1 MGPRRIWRW
10 LVLPPLASLVLSA
23 GAAAQVSAQALVWPK
38 ENPPPPLPAREV
50 TFPPYEVETL
60 SNGLQVTVVLHHEQP
75 AVTIR
80 LLVGAGG
87 ANDPEN
93 TPGVA
98 SLLARLLDQGTTTRT
113 AEEIAD
119 TIDSIGGSLGAGAG
133 VDLSSASI
141 IVMKDSFELAMTLI
155 ADIVRRPA
163 LAAGEI
169 ARQRQQMLSGL
180 AVNHDDPGYVAG
192 IVFSRLVYGLHPYGR
207 PPLGTPQSL
216 RAITRDDLRAFH
228 DTYFAPNNSVLAVVG
243 DVPAEEA
250 FEAAERAFGDWPR
263 RELPVV
269 PWTDPPRPAHR
280 VIVIDRPGAVQTT
293 IRVGQIGVPRESDD
307 FMALELALRILGGEG
322 SNRLQ
327 QVLRSERGL
336 TYAASAD
343 MTARKYGGDFMGET
357 DTRSEATAEALR
369 LMVDEFWQLQ
379 RDRVGRRELGNAQA
393 YLAGGFP
400 LTIETP
406 NAIASHVLNSLF
418 FGLDLGELE
427 TFGEQVN
434 AVTVNDIERVS
445 RFYLKPDRLSIVMVG
460 DASTFVGDLAGVGF
474 HNYELVPIDELDLSS
489 VDFRRPQPSEVPGA
503 QR

>member
-38 ENPPPPLPAREV
+38 ENPPPPLPARDV
-50 TFPPYEVETL
+50 TFPSYEVETL
-60 SNGLQVTVVLHHEQP
+60 SNGLQVTAVLHHEQP

-98 SLLARLLDQGTTTRT
+98 SLLARVLDQGTTTRT

-119 TIDSIGGSLGAGAG
+119 TIDSIGGIIDVGAG
-133 VDLSSASI
+133 VDLSFASI

-180 AVNHDDPGYVAG
+180 AVNNDDPGYVAG

-207 PPLGTPQSL
+207 PTGGTPQSL

-228 DTYFAPNNSVLAVVG
+228 ETYFAPNNSVLAVVG
-243 DVPAEEA
+243 DVTAEEA
-250 FEAAERAFGDWPR
+250 FEAAERAFGDWPS

-269 PWTDPPRPAHR
+269 PWTDPPQTRP
-280 VIVIDRPGAVQTT
+280 
-293 IRVGQIGVPRESDD
+293 S
-307 FMALELALRILGGEG
+307 
-322 SNRLQ
+322 
-327 QVLRSERGL
+327 
-336 TYAASAD
+336 
-343 MTARKYGGDFMGET
+343 
-357 DTRSEATAEALR
+357 
-369 LMVDEFWQLQ
+369 
-379 RDRVGRRELGNAQA
+379 RDRHRQTGSGPDDDPCRSDRRAARE
-393 YLAGGFP
+393 
-400 LTIETP
+400 
-406 NAIASHVLNSLF
+406 
-418 FGLDLGELE
+418 
-427 TFGEQVN
+427 
-434 AVTVNDIERVS
+434 
-445 RFYLKPDRLSIVMVG
+445 
-460 DASTFVGDLAGVGF
+460 
-474 HNYELVPIDELDLSS
+474 
-489 VDFRRPQPSEVPGA
+489 
-503 QR
+503 